1 VTKTLDSI
9 LATTDFGPWSGSI
22 TSDPYDNQIIYHESE
37 TNLRN
42 LVAESVFVPPHYMSS
57 GNRTWSLGFQLRQ
70 DTDSHHRVVITNKK
84 KWYHYLK
91 ESGEKSI
98 LVSSG
103 TAPNIKTAFGTK
115 NHLKV
120 IMMENTGWLFINGK
134 YTSELDMS
142 SGGTIGDTFV
152 VSSIF
157 KGEEFANEKTYFENF
172 IVRSINEVNIASSG
186 TITHDPS
193 SKMIAAE
200 GSSIKLKDFVVE
212 VKIENPYPP
221 SVGSW
226 STGILMRNSSFNS
239 FYALVISSKG
249 YWEHR
254 FRDGVMENSI
264 VIDSGKSEIIAT
276 SDKTYNRLK
285 IIVYKELGL
294 FFINGTLITQL
305 DLSENQN
312 PGPISIIGGYY
323 TGDQIAG
330 MSSKY
335 KDYKIWEINQ

>member
-1 VTKTLDSI
+1 SNMYEQGIQGHFSYYSKIESGTTTIDETVAAYLYEEVWKKPNRDFFNRGIEYFFTQNSIGYSIYTQSEKNSWDSIKSEFKLIIESFKLTGPVTKTLDSI

-142 SGGTIGDTFV
+142 SGGTI
-152 VSSIF
+152 
-157 KGEEFANEKTYFENF
+157 
-172 IVRSINEVNIASSG
+172 
-186 TITHDPS
+186 
-193 SKMIAAE
+193 
-200 GSSIKLKDFVVE
+200 
-212 VKIENPYPP
+212 
-221 SVGSW
+221 
-226 STGILMRNSSFNS
+226 
-239 FYALVISSKG
+239 
-249 YWEHR
+249 
-254 FRDGVMENSI
+254 
-264 VIDSGKSEIIAT
+264 
-276 SDKTYNRLK
+276 
-285 IIVYKELGL
+285 
-294 FFINGTLITQL
+294 
-305 DLSENQN
+305 
-312 PGPISIIGGYY
+312 
-323 TGDQIAG
+323 
-330 MSSKY
+330 
-335 KDYKIWEINQ
+335 